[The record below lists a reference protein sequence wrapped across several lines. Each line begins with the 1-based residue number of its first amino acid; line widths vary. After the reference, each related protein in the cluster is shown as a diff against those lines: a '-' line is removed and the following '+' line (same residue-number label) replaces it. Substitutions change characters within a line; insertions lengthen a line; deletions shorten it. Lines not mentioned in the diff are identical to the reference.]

1 MEWNDRAKRGM
12 TCGIEDA
19 RGSNIP
25 VRHSHLGAGV
35 RRSDHP
41 QSVQNGRAEDH
52 RIDREFG
59 PPHPKAAALPH
70 RVALLPLLPFL
81 TQLSLYPTA
90 YYSSYHSSASDSA
103 ALVLSPALLVS
114 TIHIVST
121 LAPSIPSSTCIFHL
135 ITCTPHSLAH
145 FFPVKT
151 RVQNAHLRIFP
162 L

>member
-70 RVALLPLLPFL
+70 RVALLPLLPFPH
-81 TQLSLYPTA
+81 TTFAVPYC
-90 YYSSYHSSASDSA
+90 
-103 ALVLSPALLVS
+103 LL
-114 TIHIVST
+114 
-121 LAPSIPSSTCIFHL
+121 LL
-135 ITCTPHSLAH
+135 L
-145 FFPVKT
+145 
-151 RVQNAHLRIFP
+151 P
-162 L
+162 LLCL